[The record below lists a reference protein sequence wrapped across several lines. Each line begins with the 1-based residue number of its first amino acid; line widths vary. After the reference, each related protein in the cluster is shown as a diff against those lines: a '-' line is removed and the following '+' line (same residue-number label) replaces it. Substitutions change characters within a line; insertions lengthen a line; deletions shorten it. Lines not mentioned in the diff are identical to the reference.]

1 MDTHKPVLVGYDGS
15 TGAGRALEAAAQLAD
30 QLGTSL
36 HLLVAQ
42 SPYAGEA
49 TSSPELVEALEEA
62 LDAAADRVRGTHPD
76 LEVTTAIEWQPP
88 RTALVEA
95 GRNAVVTV
103 VGRRGHGP
111 VKALFLGSVSG
122 SVASH
127 AKSPVLVVPD
137 QEVRADGDV
146 VVGVDGSPESLRA
159 AEWAATLAGN
169 DRVVLLHAWLPAAET
184 MGALGPT
191 GSYVVIDAES
201 ERREHHDLLNNAV
214 DRIQAKHPDVQVV
227 GEVVSGNPTHA
238 LGEAS
243 ASARLVV
250 VGGHGKGGFVDLLI
264 GSTARSVLY
273 TSEAPVLV
281 VRGD

>member
-1 MDTHKPVLVGYDGS
+1 MDTNLPVLVGYDGS
-15 TGAGRALEAAAQLAD
+15 PGAGRALEVAAQLAD
-30 QLGTSL
+30 QIGTRL

-42 SPYAGEA
+42 TPYAGEA
-49 TSSPELVEALEEA
+49 TASPDVVEA
-62 LDAAADRVRGTHPD
+62 LDAAAERIRGTHPD
-76 LEVTTAIEWQPP
+76 LEVTTEIEWQPP

-95 GRNAVVTV
+95 GRRAAVTV

-111 VKALFLGSVSG
+111 LKALFMGSVSG

-127 AKSPVLVVPD
+127 AKGPVLVVPD
-137 QEVRADGDV
+137 HEVRASGDV
-146 VVGVDGSPESLRA
+146 VVGIDGSPESIKA
-159 AEWAATLAGN
+159 GQMAATLAGN
-169 DRVVLLHAWLPAAET
+169 DRLVLLHAWLPAAES

-191 GSYVVIDAES
+191 GAYIVTDAEA
-201 ERREHHDLLNNAV
+201 EQREHRALLDQAV
-214 DRIQAKHPDVQVV
+214 QVVQGKHPDVEVV
-227 GEVVSGNPTHA
+227 GTMVSGNPTTA

-243 ASARLVV
+243 SSARLVV

-281 VRGD
+281 VRGA